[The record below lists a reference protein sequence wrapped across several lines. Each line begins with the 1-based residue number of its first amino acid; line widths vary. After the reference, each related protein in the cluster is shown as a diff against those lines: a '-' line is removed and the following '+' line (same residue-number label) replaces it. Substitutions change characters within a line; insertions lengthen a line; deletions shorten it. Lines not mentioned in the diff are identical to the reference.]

1 MELPPRTVLEQPPAV
16 PCLVVGWTRL
26 LIASHFLVLGFS
38 FEEVGFYL
46 FIFFKTRGGY
56 ETVFKKKIKKSKVD
70 FFLCPLAF

>member
-16 PCLVVGWTRL
+16 PCLVVGWTQF

-46 FIFFKTRGGY
+46 FIYLRPEVVMKLSL
-56 ETVFKKKIKKSKVD
+56 KKN
-70 FFLCPLAF
+70 